1 MAKKAASIDTTTAAL
16 GEVVSSSI
24 TGLIAECWSTED
36 ADGMPSVQKPRF
48 GSFLTVDSEETGLRI
63 YAVVFNVVTG
73 PQDNMHRPS
82 ALGLTR
88 ERLKAEQPHIFS
100 LLRTEVQAVT
110 VGYKSAGAV
119 YKHLPPQPP
128 EVHDFVYQAGD
139 AEIEEL
145 SEGFEFLRL
154 LTSISSVPTDELLAA
169 SVREAYRARGNDY
182 QFLILAG
189 QSLSNLLRSDYDRL
203 ISVLRKIKP
212 VGME

>member
-1 MAKKAASIDTTTAAL
+1 MVKKTSVDTKTAAL

-24 TGLIAECWSTED
+24 TGLVAECWTTED

-63 YAVVFNVVTG
+63 YAVVFNVITG

-100 LLRTEVQAVT
+100 LLRTEVHAVT
-110 VGYKSAGAV
+110 VGYRSGGITF
-119 YKHLPPQPP
+119 KHLPPQPP
-128 EVHDFVYQAGD
+128 EVHDFVYLASD
-139 AEIEEL
+139 PEIETL

-154 LTSISSVPTDELLAA
+154 LTTISSVPTDELLAA
-169 SVREAYRARGNDY
+169 SVREAYRARKNDY
-182 QFLILAG
+182 QFLIQAG
-189 QSLSNLLRSDYDRL
+189 QSLSHLLRSDYDRL

-212 VGME
+212 ADRD